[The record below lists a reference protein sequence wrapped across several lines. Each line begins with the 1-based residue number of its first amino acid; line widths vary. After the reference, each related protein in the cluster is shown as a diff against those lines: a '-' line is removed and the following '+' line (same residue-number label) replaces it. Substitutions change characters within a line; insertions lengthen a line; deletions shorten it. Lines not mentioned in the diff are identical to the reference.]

1 MLNRSLIAIALVVL
15 GVAKAHALDAGKEFV
30 YVCQDAGAGAYEAF
44 PDVCRLQDGRLMSV
58 FYAGYGHV
66 ALPNDSLPK
75 GGRVSGCFSSDE
87 GKTWT
92 PAITV
97 YDGPDDDRDPSI
109 AQLRDGRL
117 LCSYFSLRA
126 KGGGAYDGLGSFV
139 VESSDAGKTWS
150 EPRQVN
156 KTYYCSSPIRE
167 LADGTL
173 VLGLYTENEKDALG
187 AVTRSTDGGKTWSD
201 AIDINN
207 GGLRLDAE
215 TDVIALKNGR
225 LYAAQRTQKE
235 SMRFSISKD
244 NGLTWS
250 VSEPMGYPGHSP
262 YLFRAPG
269 DIIVCAHRLPATSLH
284 FSLDECATW
293 SDAVKVDD
301 VGGAYPSMAGL
312 KDGSVLIVYYE
323 EGPGSSIRA
332 RKFRVTKEGVT
343 WLPW

>member
-1 MLNRSLIAIALVVL
+1 MLNRPLLAAVFVLSAVVN
-15 GVAKAHALDAGKEFV
+15 AAALDAGKDFV

-44 PDVCRLQDGRLMSV
+44 PDVCRLQDGRLLAV
-58 FYAGYGHV
+58 FYAGYTHV
-66 ALPNDSLPK
+66 SLPNEKLPK

-92 PAITV
+92 PAVTV
-97 YDGPDDDRDPSI
+97 FDGPDDDRDPSI

-117 LCSYFSLRA
+117 LCSFFSLRA
-126 KGGGAYDGLGSFV
+126 KEGGGYDGLGSYV
-139 VESSDAGKTWS
+139 IESSDAGKTWS
-150 EPRQVN
+150 EPRLVN
-156 KTYYCSSPIRE
+156 KTYYCSAPVRE

-173 VLGLYTENEKDALG
+173 VLGLYIETDKDANG
-187 AVTRSTDGGKTWSD
+187 AVTRSTDGGKTWSP

-215 TDVIALKNGR
+215 TDVIQLKNGNV
-225 LYAAQRTQKE
+225 YAAQRTQKE

-244 NGLTWS
+244 SGLTWS
-250 VSEPMGYPGHSP
+250 VSEPMGFPGHAP
-262 YLFRAPG
+262 YLFRAQG

-284 FSLDECATW
+284 YSLDECKTW
-293 SDAVKVDD
+293 SDGVKVDD

-323 EGPGSSIRA
+323 EGPASSIRA
-332 RKFRVTKEGVT
+332 RKFRVTKDGVT